1 MRKPQFATQIMFARH
16 RLNPQSLFFSGSAGT
31 GKSHLLR
38 VLLAR
43 LEHKHPHAVFATAST
58 GVAAVPL
65 GGTTLHHFS
74 GVGGTRL
81 ESSSV
86 ADLVAQVGA
95 NLWAHNHE
103 LGLKWPIIAI
113 K

>member
-1 MRKPQFATQIMFARH
+1 
-16 RLNPQSLFFSGSAGT
+16 
-31 GKSHLLR
+31 LLR

-86 ADLVAQVGA
+86 ADLVAQVLYTAPKCQTEGRPSQCSQYRT
-95 NLWAHNHE
+95 NICHQHLRFR
-103 LGLKWPIIAI
+103 P
-113 K
+113 